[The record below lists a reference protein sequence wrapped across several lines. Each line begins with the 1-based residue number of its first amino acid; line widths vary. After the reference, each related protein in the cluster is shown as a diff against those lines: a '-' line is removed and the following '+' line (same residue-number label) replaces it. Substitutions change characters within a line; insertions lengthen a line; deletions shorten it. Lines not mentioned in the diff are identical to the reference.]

1 MRCFDENV
9 ALQFVEGLLDDEDA
23 RQVELHIAECDEC
36 RFMLAAAGGALMEDS
51 SCAPT
56 QQLDDGAMDG
66 DGPPVLQLI
75 GTRLAGTYRL
85 ERLIGR
91 GGMATVFEAT
101 HARLPRRFAVKL
113 MTQSL
118 QTSPEAIERMRRE
131 AEVASRLEHENLV
144 DVVDFNVTD
153 DGVPFIVMELLAG
166 EPLARRLQRERV
178 IHSVADFVA
187 IVRQVTAGVS
197 AAHERN
203 IVHRDL
209 KPTNIFL
216 CASDAQQP
224 RVKVMDFGIS
234 KIIGVTAELTRD
246 MAVLGSPGYMS
257 PEQARGTSSEVD
269 WRADIFAMGAIMYRM
284 LAGAPPFAGGSIPAT
299 LYRVVHEAPR
309 PTERWRE
316 VPRPLRQVVL
326 RAMSKRPAARQ
337 PSMSQLWRE
346 LSDAMHAMGGGPLVE
361 EPGEVSG
368 DGVTVTDLSAP
379 FRWRWVGLLL
389 AAALVA
395 LGGVAVYI
403 ARSGPDTPRAAASRA
418 DTTPAQDAAV
428 SVEATPA
435 DRGVD
440 RRGRADMRPV
450 RAPGVRRR
458 GHLTVQSKSAID
470 GEYLWADVLID
481 GRRVGR
487 TPLVRFPVATGPHR
501 VSLRR
506 PGFGVATRRVVV
518 TAGRTVVLGLS
529 LSPAQP
535 ERPTGAPVNDAAQ

>member
-1 MRCFDENV
+1 MSCFDENI
-9 ALQFVEGLLDDEDA
+9 ALQFVEGLLDEEEA

-36 RFMLAAAGGALMEDS
+36 RFLLAAAGGALMEDS

-56 QQLDDGAMDG
+56 QQVDDGAGRDA
-66 DGPPVLQLI
+66 GPSALQLI

-91 GGMATVFEAT
+91 GGMATVFEAS

-118 QTSPEAIERMRRE
+118 QASPEAIERMRRE

-144 DVVDFNVTD
+144 EVVDFNVTD

-166 EPLARRLQRERV
+166 EPLARRLQRDRV

-187 IVRQVTAGVS
+187 IVRQVTAAVS

-216 CASDAQQP
+216 CATDAPQP

-269 WRADIFAMGAIMYRM
+269 WRADIFAMGAIMFRM

-299 LYRVVHEAPR
+299 LYRVVHEPPR
-309 PTERWRE
+309 PTDRWRE

-326 RAMSKRPAARQ
+326 RAMGKRPAARQ
-337 PSMSQLWRE
+337 PSMTQLWRE
-346 LSDAMHAMGGGPLVE
+346 LSDAMHLMGGGELVE
-361 EPGEVSG
+361 EPGESSS
-368 DGVTVTDLSAP
+368 DGVTVTDLSPPA
-379 FRWRWVGLLL
+379 RWRWVGLLL
-389 AAALVA
+389 VAALLA
-395 LGGVAVYI
+395 LGGAAVHL
-403 ARSGPDTPRAAASRA
+403 AWSGDDGPKVVASRP
-418 DTTPAQDAAV
+418 D
-428 SVEATPA
+428 ATPA
-435 DRGVD
+435 RDAPAPDAPPPDRGADQRARAD
-440 RRGRADMRPV
+440 RRAV
-450 RAPGVRRR
+450 REPRIRR
-458 GHLTVQSKSAID
+458 GHLTVQSKSAVD
-470 GEYLWADVLID
+470 GEYLWADVLVD
-481 GRRVGR
+481 GKKVGR
-487 TPLVRFPVATGPHR
+487 TPLLGFPVAAGPHR
-501 VSLRR
+501 VTLRR
-506 PGFGVATRRVVV
+506 PGFAAVTKRVVV
-518 TAGRTVVLGLS
+518 KAGRVEVLGVS
-529 LSPAQP
+529 LNRVA
-535 ERPTGAPVNDAAQ
+535 DAG